1 MSGVLIGALS
11 IALICLL
18 IYGGVHIAIALC
30 LSSFVGVWLVKGDLQ
45 VAGNVL
51 ALAAGDSISNY
62 DFAVVPLF
70 VIMGLLVGISNVG
83 QDAFNA
89 ASQVLRRVKGG
100 VGVATVFGNA
110 ILSAVTGVT
119 IASTAIFTKIAVP
132 EMLRL
137 GYRPRFAVGIVAG
150 SSVLGMVIPPSLLM
164 IIYGIIT
171 ETSIGKLFI
180 AGMVPGILLTVL
192 LSLTVVVCVWK
203 FPGFAGIPVTPA
215 EEDRM
220 QLNQLVR
227 AVVPILVLL
236 LFIFGGIYGGVFT
249 PTEAGAT
256 GAAAAF
262 AIALQRRTLSLRKLW
277 QLVGETGMITAAI
290 LVLVIAAN
298 MYSRMLALSGLP
310 DVTAEWITGLGA
322 GLTVTLLAYILLL
335 LFLGTFLDSAS
346 TVLLAVPL
354 AVPVFA
360 AWSVDM
366 VWLGLITI
374 VATEMGIVTPPLGI
388 AVFVVKSTLNDP
400 SITLSDIYIGSYP
413 FLIVM
418 FLTLLA
424 MVMFPGIVTA
434 FL

>member
-1 MSGVLIGALS
+1 MSAVFIGTVS

-30 LSSFVGVWLVKGDLQ
+30 LSSFVGVWLIKGDLQ

-89 ASQVLRRVKGG
+89 ASQMLRRIKGG
-100 VGVATVFGNA
+100 VGVATVLGNA

-203 FPGFAGIPVTPA
+203 FPGFAGVPVTPSD
-215 EEDRM
+215 EERM
-220 QLNQLVR
+220 HLKQLAR

-236 LFIFGGIYGGVFT
+236 VFIFGGIYGGIFT

-262 AIALQRRTLSLRKLW
+262 GIALQRRTLSWRKLW
-277 QLVGETGMITAAI
+277 QLVGETGMITAAVLI
-290 LVLVIAAN
+290 LVIAAN

-310 DVTAEWITGLGA
+310 DVTAQWITGLGA
-322 GLTVTLLAYILLL
+322 GLTVTLFAYILLL

-400 SITLSDIYIGSYP
+400 SISLTDIYVGSYP
-413 FLIVM
+413 FLVVM

-424 MVMFPGIVTA
+424 MVLFPGIVTA
-434 FL
+434 FV